1 MRLFWLFL
9 AVPIIEI
16 ALFIQVGGLIGL
28 WPTLAIVVLTA
39 IIGTGL
45 MRSQGAQAWR
55 EIQSSFGEMRDPT
68 RPLAHGVMILMAG
81 MLLLTPGFFTD
92 TLGLLLLIPKFRD
105 GVMKRVAS
113 RVTVTQM
120 GAQMN
125 RGSYHPHADDG
136 TIDGEFVVTDPD
148 QPSGPRGPQELDPPG
163 SSGWTRH

>member
-39 IIGTGL
+39 IIGTSL

-92 TLGLLLLIPKFRD
+92 TLGLLLLVPKVRD
-105 GVMKRVAS
+105 GVMRRIAS

-120 GAQMN
+120 GGQMGGQY
-125 RGSYHPHADDG
+125 RPRPDDG
-136 TIDGEFVVTDPD
+136 TIDGEFTVADPD
-148 QPSGPRGPQELDPPG
+148 PQDSPDRSPELNPPG